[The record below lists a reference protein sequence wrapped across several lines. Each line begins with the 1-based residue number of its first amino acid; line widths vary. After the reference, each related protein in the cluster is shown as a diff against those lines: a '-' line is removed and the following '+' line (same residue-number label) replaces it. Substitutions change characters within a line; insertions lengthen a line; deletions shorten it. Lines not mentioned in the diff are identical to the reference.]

1 MYTYLL
7 SVFFFFRFKLLI
19 HDEHIGNRTYKGP
32 KYVLKIIELNEF
44 KNLCH
49 LAIEMSKASDA
60 DVAKHICEKMTAIK
74 VSNIFYYVR
83 ITK

>member
-1 MYTYLL
+1 M
-7 SVFFFFRFKLLI
+7 
-19 HDEHIGNRTYKGP
+19 YKGP

-60 DVAKHICEKMTAIK
+60 DVAKNICKKMTAIK
-74 VSNIFYYVR
+74 VNEIFFY
-83 ITK
+83 